1 MEKTANDNINAF
13 DSLYTTN
20 QIQLFKVLIPYMA
33 PPMQKNLVIY
43 IKYMEFQYTMTLF
56 QKHPYAAFTSYSF
69 TDKPD
74 TNQLFDEII
83 PFCDMTQRKNPA
95 NEKYDAQH
103 GTDARND
110 EYDGNDERYVSR
122 RDGRIWR
129 RKHAGSGS
137 AVRSGRHHGSL
148 WLHAGSFRSVPL
160 RRNINCLML
169 LLS

>member
-83 PFCDMTQRKNPA
+83 PFCDMTQREKILQMKNMMHSMEQMQEMMSMMEMMKDMFP
-95 NEKYDAQH
+95 E
-103 GTDARND
+103 GM
-110 EYDGNDERYVSR
+110 G
-122 RDGRIWR
+122 GFGG
-129 RKHAGSGS
+129 GSMPDLAALSGLGDIMDLFGS
-137 AVRSGRHHGSL
+137 MQAASAPS
-148 WLHAGSFRSVPL
+148 P
-160 RRNINCLML
+160 CEET
-169 LLS
+169 